1 MLQKMNGL
9 KTHGIPT
16 LVDGEVQDGDRL
28 GLVDDL
34 ITTATTKLEAVD
46 SVKEDLTRRGVSCA
60 VTGVYVVLDR

>member
-60 VTGVYVVLDR
+60 DHHLFRM